1 MKSSQEA
8 SYLSVGGCDT
18 MKSSWCN
25 VLAISSVV
33 GHVINDEQFL
43 SSSLNQQI
51 DVYWQIVVDGVGQE
65 EMVT

>member
-1 MKSSQEA
+1 
-8 SYLSVGGCDT
+8 
-18 MKSSWCN
+18 MKSSWCY
-25 VLAISSVV
+25 VLAISGVV

-43 SSSLNQQI
+43 SSSLNQQM